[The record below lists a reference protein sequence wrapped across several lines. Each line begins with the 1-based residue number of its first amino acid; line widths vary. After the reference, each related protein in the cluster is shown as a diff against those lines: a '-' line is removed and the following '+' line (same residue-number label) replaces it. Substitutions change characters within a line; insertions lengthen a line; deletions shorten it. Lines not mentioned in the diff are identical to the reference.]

1 MMYPQSSINIASK
14 INGKI
19 NSHLVL
25 EKSVTDN
32 SRWIV
37 ITGHSATD
45 LILNTLGDKDKKKIM
60 TSVFDN
66 PFIIQEILRSC
77 KIPQTSGYRKI
88 NSLIRDGL
96 LIKQGHVTIDGKKV
110 DKYKSLFKEFVIDI
124 EKNSVFIK
132 AKVSCGPWK
141 IFLRFGYSVSNSVS
155 NSAIISG
162 LFYRCCKLCNYFA
175 SNSVWHD
182 FILWLYCLKI
192 FMETIKNEQID
203 CMVKRPK

>member
-1 MMYPQSSINIASK
+1 
-14 INGKI
+14 
-19 NSHLVL
+19 VL
-25 EKSVTDN
+25 PIIP
-32 SRWIV
+32 RWIV
-37 ITGHSATD
+37 ITGHFATE

-132 AKVSCGPWK
+132 AKVSSGP
-141 IFLRFGYSVSNSVS
+141 
-155 NSAIISG
+155 
-162 LFYRCCKLCNYFA
+162 
-175 SNSVWHD
+175 
-182 FILWLYCLKI
+182 
-192 FMETIKNEQID
+192 
-203 CMVKRPK
+203 

>member
-1 MMYPQSSINIASK
+1 MMYPQSSINIARK

-77 KIPQTSGYRKI
+77 QIPQTSGYRKI
-88 NSLIRDGL
+88 NSLIQDGL

-110 DKYKSLFKEFVIDI
+110 DKYKSLFKEFVIGI

-132 AKVSCGPWK
+132 AKVSCGP
-141 IFLRFGYSVSNSVS
+141 
-155 NSAIISG
+155 
-162 LFYRCCKLCNYFA
+162 
-175 SNSVWHD
+175 
-182 FILWLYCLKI
+182 
-192 FMETIKNEQID
+192 
-203 CMVKRPK
+203 

>member
-1 MMYPQSSINIASK
+1 MYQPSSINIANK

-110 DKYKSLFKEFVIDI
+110 DKYKSLFKEFVIGI

-132 AKVSCGPWK
+132 AKVSSGP
-141 IFLRFGYSVSNSVS
+141 
-155 NSAIISG
+155 
-162 LFYRCCKLCNYFA
+162 
-175 SNSVWHD
+175 
-182 FILWLYCLKI
+182 
-192 FMETIKNEQID
+192 
-203 CMVKRPK
+203 